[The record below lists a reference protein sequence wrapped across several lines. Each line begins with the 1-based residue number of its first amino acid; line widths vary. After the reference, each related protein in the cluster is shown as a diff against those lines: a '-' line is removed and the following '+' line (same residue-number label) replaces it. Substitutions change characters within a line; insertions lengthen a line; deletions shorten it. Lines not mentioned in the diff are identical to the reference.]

1 MRVAFDPAKDV
12 ANQRKHGISLQAAAS
27 FEWDT
32 ALEREDDRFDYGEVR
47 FVAIGLIDARLYVMI
62 FTEGPDDDT
71 VRIIACARRKNM
83 KRGTIMNK
91 FDPKVH
97 DDNLPLDAAFM
108 AGMKPS
114 RRGRPK
120 LEAPKVEV
128 KIRLDAQTVE
138 YLRGS
143 GPGWQTRVN
152 ALLGQLVAKGQI

>member
-1 MRVAFDPAKDV
+1 
-12 ANQRKHGISLQAAAS
+12 
-27 FEWDT
+27 
-32 ALEREDDRFDYGEVR
+32 
-47 FVAIGLIDARLYVMI
+47 
-62 FTEGPDDDT
+62 
-71 VRIIACARRKNM
+71 M
-83 KRGTIMNK
+83 KRNTIMNK

-97 DDNLPLDAAFM
+97 DDNPPLDAAFM
-108 AGMKPS
+108 AEMKPS

-138 YLRGS
+138 HLRGS